1 VSKDGAVTDG
11 PSLRGK
17 LLVATPPL
25 VDENFD
31 RSVVLLLEHGDE
43 GALGVILNRPTG
55 DDVEGMLEAWAPYAA
70 RPRVLFEGGPV
81 EPAALIG
88 LARMDRA
95 QVTDA
100 WAPVMERLGT
110 VDLRRTPAE
119 VEPEVETLRLFVGY
133 SGWAA
138 GQLEAELEAGAWIV
152 ADAAPDDAFAPDP
165 ESLWRDVLGRQR
177 GSTKWLAN
185 FPDDLSAN

>member
-1 VSKDGAVTDG
+1 M
-11 PSLRGK
+11 RGK

-55 DDVEGMLEAWAPYAA
+55 NGVEDMLEAWAPYTAS
-70 RPRVLFEGGPV
+70 PRVLFEGGPV

-95 QVTDA
+95 QITDA
-100 WAPVMERLGT
+100 WAPVTERLGT
-110 VDLRRTPAE
+110 VDLRRVPAE
-119 VEPEVETLRLFVGY
+119 VQPEIETLRLFVGY
-133 SGWAA
+133 SGWGA

-152 ADAAPDDAFAPDP
+152 AEAAPDDAFAADP

-177 GSTKWLAN
+177 GRTKWLAN
-185 FPDDLSAN
+185 FPDDPELN

>member
-1 VSKDGAVTDG
+1 MSEDGEVTDG
-11 PSLRGK
+11 SLRGK

-31 RSVVLLLEHGDE
+31 RSVVLLLEHGAD
-43 GALGVILNRPTG
+43 GALGVILNRPTD
-55 DDVEGMLEAWAPYAA
+55 DDVEDMLEAWAPYTS

-100 WAPVMERLGT
+100 WAPVLERLGT
-110 VDLRRTPAE
+110 VDLRRAPTD
-119 VEPEVETLRLFVGY
+119 VEPEVEALRLFIGY
-133 SGWAA
+133 SGWGA

-152 ADAAPDDAFAPDP
+152 ADAAPNDAFAADP
-165 ESLWRDVLGRQR
+165 RALWREVLGRQR
-177 GSTKWLAN
+177 GRTKWLAN
-185 FPDDLSAN
+185 FPDDLALN